1 MQPNSFLYPRSE
13 CNFFLSCNA
22 PLWVIPFSL
31 ALASQRLP
39 CLDRV
44 PRIAWSPHGNN
55 GIALI
60 TLPPDKKARNYTS
73 ENVSYF
79 VIVTESGCYK
89 NSHPSKTPFQKTLQ
103 YHSVI
108 DRFRQ
113 IVIIV
118 MVNSGYHLNSL
129 VLRNEFRVC
138 LVAVV
143 AVARI
148 YHPL

>member
-1 MQPNSFLYPRSE
+1 MQPNSFLYCRSE

-39 CLDRV
+39 CLERV
-44 PRIAWSPHGNN
+44 LRIAWSPHGNN

-60 TLPPDKKARNYTS
+60 TLPPDKKASNYNS

-79 VIVTESGCYK
+79 VCYRGLLLREL
-89 NSHPSKTPFQKTLQ
+89 TPQYGTISETIQ

-108 DRFRQ
+108 NRFRQ

-129 VLRNEFRVC
+129 VLHNEFRVC
-138 LVAVV
+138 LVAAV
-143 AVARI
+143 AVAWI